1 MVIGIQQQQSASQM
15 HIMELEKGHI
25 RVIDYNRHHIT
36 YNYIFLANLSAGMD
50 YVRWKWRL
58 VEVLSN

>member
-1 MVIGIQQQQSASQM
+1 M
-15 HIMELEKGHI
+15 HIMVLEKGHI

-36 YNYIFLANLSAGMD
+36 YNYIFLANFSAGID
-50 YVRWKWRL
+50 YVRWKWPL